1 MPNWCFTAYAIEG
14 NAQEVEKLYGIMKE
28 LGERKEPS
36 VENGFGTTWLGCLL
50 DALGG
55 DCKKIWCRGN
65 WGELQLTDNVLRFN
79 TVTAWAPCFAT
90 FDFICRE
97 FPSLHCYYQ
106 AEEPNFAYYG
116 TNDNEGKYFP
126 DRYIVRLYTPKGEY
140 YDATFSELPK
150 LLEWLEEK
158 CGQPL
163 KSKEDVA
170 NMLEQW
176 HTDNDEAFCWV
187 DEYELER

>member
-1 MPNWCFTAYAIEG
+1 M
-14 NAQEVEKLYGIMKE
+14 
-28 LGERKEPS
+28 
-36 VENGFGTTWLGCLL
+36 
-50 DALGG
+50 
-55 DCKKIWCRGN
+55 
-65 WGELQLTDNVLRFN
+65 TDNVLRFN

-90 FDFICRE
+90 FDFICRK
-97 FPSLHCYYQ
+97 FPSIHCYYQ

-158 CGQPL
+158 CGQSL

-176 HTDNDEAFCWV
+176 HTDSDEAFCWV